1 MSHWIVTIQKVR
13 YIPSGLRTF
22 TLFGNASL
30 NSSSV
35 RSLLNKRNNV
45 RIISKYSKTV
55 NCLLEIVAEG
65 GLGGGEGRKERIDID
80 NRKDLSKGEIEN
92 QSEKEEKQVA
102 MIAGDISAILDQP
115 LCKI

>member
-1 MSHWIVTIQKVR
+1 MQRSITIQKVW
-13 YIPSGLRTF
+13 YIPSGLRTL

-55 NCLLEIVAEG
+55 NCLLKIVAEG

-80 NRKDLSKGEIEN
+80 IRKDLSKRKIEN
-92 QSEKEEKQVA
+92 LS
-102 MIAGDISAILDQP
+102 
-115 LCKI
+115 